1 VVFNKQHVLIVQL
14 VIIIHVVVHLN
25 ASYVHQDIIVPM
37 LVQILFLVQQEQQLI
52 NMAKHYV
59 HHAVMVIIP
68 ILLVQQLATYV
79 QPVVN
84 ATMQLFYQL
93 IAR

>member
-1 VVFNKQHVLIVQL
+1 
-14 VIIIHVVVHLN
+14 
-25 ASYVHQDIIVPM
+25 
-37 LVQILFLVQQEQQLI
+37 
-52 NMAKHYV
+52 MAKHYV

-68 ILLVQQLATYV
+68 ILLVQQLATYA

-84 ATMQLFYQL
+84 AAMQLFYQL